1 MQDSD
6 GGSLSRIA
14 KYPID
19 LFSFPSISTS
29 SLKCIDSSIDE
40 RTYFQAI
47 RRVTLLPRRN
57 RYHMPVKWS
66 FNDTENIFQQRPKP
80 KKKKGGAAAPQH
92 EDTKGRA
99 AGQLLQLLEHCGVAA
114 GSSIPIL
121 LISESMLCGEPSKAS
136 LTSTHSQLP
145 TEPNVRHERA

>member
-19 LFSFPSISTS
+19 LFSFPSISNS

-66 FNDTENIFQQRPKP
+66 FNDTENTFQQGQNQKR
-80 KKKKGGAAAPQH
+80 KKKCK
-92 EDTKGRA
+92 TKRREETKQPPEMWRLCGTCATRIPLGILEKQARGQRVRHPRPTGR
-99 AGQLLQLLEHCGVAA
+99 GERLLPCGVPATVGA
-114 GSSIPIL
+114 G
-121 LISESMLCGEPSKAS
+121 
-136 LTSTHSQLP
+136 LP
-145 TEPNVRHERA
+145 HHP